1 MWGSSMR
8 RERIFKFAIIA
19 LCGIAAG
26 LAMAP
31 LGVPMLLSVL
41 TGEKANFSGL
51 SSVVFASDPI
61 AALQLYLSRTAQS
74 FAGIGCLFL
83 WCLVLT
89 AAIGLALLCRY
100 LNEADRNVDEG
111 ILGDAKLVQD
121 AREIRR
127 RNDFWDGKVEP
138 DSAGLVL
145 SSSRKGYVYDSA
157 VPHFAIVGKTGS
169 GKTWLIVLQT
179 LHLAMAKGW
188 NLIVTGKEELL
199 ELTGGKAAES
209 GYHCA
214 IFDLRGYPG
223 ATGFNPVDLI
233 AEYAETGR
241 VDMAQRAARQTAAD
255 LIPLGGE
262 SNTYFP
268 KAARSALTA
277 CLLIVAMADIPREQK
292 NMASVCY
299 LVNRGTTGDG
309 KDPSFPLKEFIKG
322 KEVGP
327 EHPAYGA
334 AADFLSDGGVT
345 TAGKNVLS
353 TLKEALTIF
362 NDEGIR
368 RITAKSDVVIR
379 DMVREKTVV
388 YMHLLE
394 EGDPYL
400 VLMTV
405 FLNQWWRVA
414 QEEARGNCGH
424 LPRETAIL
432 GDEWGNLPVVS
443 ALPEIVTLGRS
454 YRLHAYCFTQDLKQW
469 NKYSRPGDQNA
480 GRDKILGSMGGKVAL
495 SLASPEDFQYFTRL
509 VGKRTVRTRSQGTS
523 KQGFGP
529 GSRAGSS
536 DSYSERADDLIH
548 EWEWQNRVPVRDGL
562 ICIKGGENSKP
573 GREGVFRMPVAYAS
587 KTPAAEFF
595 GLGDEAECD
604 AKKARFHER
613 MEAAAKGCAATPVPC
628 WMPDLSLSEGSPAE
642 ADPIA
647 DDEFSAWD

>member
-8 RERIFKFAIIA
+8 RERFFKLAVIA

-31 LGVPMLLSVL
+31 LGVPLLLSVL
-41 TGEKANFSGL
+41 TGEKASFSGL

-89 AAIGLALLCRY
+89 AAIGLALLCRD

-111 ILGDAKLVQD
+111 ILGDAKLIQD
-121 AREIRR
+121 VREIRR
-127 RNDFWDGKVEP
+127 LNDLWDGKGDP

-169 GKTWLIVLQT
+169 GKTWLMVLQT

-199 ELTGGKAAES
+199 ELTGEKAAEL
-209 GYHCA
+209 GYRCA
-214 IFDLRGYPG
+214 VFDLRGYPG
-223 ATGFNPVDLI
+223 ASGFNPVDLI
-233 AEYAETGR
+233 ADYAESGR

-262 SNTYFP
+262 SNTYFL

-309 KDPSFPLKEFIKG
+309 KDPSLPLKEFIKG

-414 QEEARGNCGH
+414 QEEARGYGGR

-432 GDEWGNLPVVS
+432 GDEWGNLPAVS

-454 YRLHAYCFTQDLKQW
+454 FRLHVYCFTQDLKQW
-469 NKYSRPGDQNA
+469 NKYNRHGDQNA

-495 SLASPEDFQYFTRL
+495 SLANPEDFKYFTQL
-509 VGKRTVRTRSQGTS
+509 AGKRTVRTRSQGTS
-523 KQGFGP
+523 KQGFGF

-548 EWEWQNRVPVRDGL
+548 EWEWQHRVPVRDGI
-562 ICIKGGENSKP
+562 ICIKGGENSRP
-573 GREGVFRMPVAYAS
+573 GREGVFRMPVTYAS
-587 KTPAAEFF
+587 RTPAAGFF

-604 AKKARFHER
+604 AKKGRFRKMME
-613 MEAAAKGCAATPVPC
+613 EAARGRNADPVPC
-628 WMPDLSLSEGSPAE
+628 WMPELGVSGEQSFED
-642 ADPIA
+642 DPIA
-647 DDEFSAWD
+647 EDEFSAWD

>member
-1 MWGSSMR
+1 MRGSSMQ
-8 RERIFKFAIIA
+8 RERFFKLAVIV

-26 LAMAP
+26 LATAP
-31 LGVPMLLSVL
+31 LGVPMLSAAL
-41 TGEKANFSGL
+41 TGAKADFSAL
-51 SSVVFASDPI
+51 SSMIFASDQV
-61 AALQLYLSRTAQS
+61 AALLRYLSGLTQS
-74 FAGIGCLFL
+74 FGGFCSLLL
-83 WCLVLT
+83 WCLVSG
-89 AAIGLALLCRY
+89 AAVGLALLCMY
-100 LNEADRNVDEG
+100 LNEADRSVREG
-111 ILGDAKLVQD
+111 VLGDAKLIEDV
-121 AREIRR
+121 REIRR
-127 RNDFWDGKVEP
+127 RNDFWETKEEP
-138 DSAGLVL
+138 ESAGLVL
-145 SSSRKGYVYDSA
+145 SSSRKGYIYDSG

-169 GKTWLIVLQT
+169 GKTWLINLQT
-179 LHLAMAKGW
+179 LHLTLAKGW
-188 NLIVTGKEELL
+188 NLIITGKEELL
-199 ELTGGKAAES
+199 ELTGEKAMEL
-209 GYHCA
+209 GYSRVV
-214 IFDLRGYPG
+214 FDLRGYPG
-223 ATGFNPVDLI
+223 ASGFNPVGLI
-233 AEYAETGR
+233 ADYAEAGKI
-241 VDMAQRAARQTAAD
+241 DMAQRTARQTAAD

-277 CLLIVAMADIPREQK
+277 CLLIVAMADVPREQK

-309 KDPSFPLKEFIKG
+309 KDPSLPLKEFIRG
-322 KEVGP
+322 ESVGSD
-327 EHPAYGA
+327 HPAYGA
-334 AADFLSDGGVT
+334 AADFLSDGGMT

-353 TLKEALTIF
+353 TLKEALAIF
-362 NDEGIR
+362 NDEGVR
-368 RITAKSDVVIR
+368 RITAKSDVSIR
-379 DMVREKTVV
+379 DMIREKTVI

-394 EGDPYL
+394 EGDPYM
-400 VLMTV
+400 VLMTI

-613 MEAAAKGCAATPVPC
+613 MEAAAKGCAAAPVPC
-628 WMPDLSLSEGSPAE
+628 WMPDLSPSEGSPAE
-642 ADPIA
+642 ADSIA

>member
-1 MWGSSMR
+1 MHG
-8 RERIFKFAIIA
+8 EQVIKLTVVV
-19 LCGIAAG
+19 LCGVAAG
-26 LAMAP
+26 LATAP
-31 LGVPMLLSVL
+31 LGVPMLLYLL
-41 TGEKANFSGL
+41 TGTKADFSAL
-51 SSVVFASDPI
+51 SSVAFAGNSF
-61 AALQLYLSRTAQS
+61 AELLHYLSRTAQDLS
-74 FAGIGCLFL
+74 GFACLFL
-83 WCLVLT
+83 WCLVAT
-89 AAIGLALLCRY
+89 AIFSLALLCKR
-100 LNEADRNVDEG
+100 LSESSRCVDEG
-111 ILGDAKLVQD
+111 VLGDAKLIEE
-121 AREIRR
+121 AREIRK
-127 RNDFWDGKVEP
+127 RNDFWDGEGEP
-138 DSAGLVL
+138 ERAGLVL
-145 SSSRKGYVYDSA
+145 GNSEEGYVFDSS

-169 GKTWLIVLQT
+169 GKSWLMGFQT
-179 LHLAMAKGW
+179 LHLLMAKGW
-188 NLIVTGKEELL
+188 NLIIAGKEELL
-199 ELTGGKAAES
+199 ELTGDKAVEL
-209 GYHCA
+209 GYSRVV
-214 IFDLRGYPG
+214 FDLRGYPG
-223 ATGFNPVDLI
+223 ASCFSPVDLI
-233 AEYAETGR
+233 ADYAESGR
-241 VDMAQRAARQTAAD
+241 VDMAQRTARQTAAD

-268 KAARSALTA
+268 KAARSALAA

-309 KDPSFPLKEFIKG
+309 KDPSLPLKEFIKG

-414 QEEARGNCGH
+414 QEEARGYGGR

-432 GDEWGNLPVVS
+432 GDEWGNLPAVS

-454 YRLHAYCFTQDLKQW
+454 FRLHVYCFTQDLKQW
-469 NKYSRPGDQNA
+469 NKYNRHGDQNA

-495 SLASPEDFQYFTRL
+495 SLANPEDFKYFTQL
-509 VGKRTVRTRSQGTS
+509 AGKRTVRTRSQGTS
-523 KQGFGP
+523 KQGFGF

-548 EWEWQNRVPVRDGL
+548 EWEWQHRVPVRDGI
-562 ICIKGGENSKP
+562 ICIKGGENSRP
-573 GREGVFRMPVAYAS
+573 GREGVFRMPVTYAS
-587 KTPAAEFF
+587 RTPAAGFF

-604 AKKARFHER
+604 AKKGRFRKMME
-613 MEAAAKGCAATPVPC
+613 EAARGRNAEPVPC
-628 WMPDLSLSEGSPAE
+628 WMPELGVSGEQSFED
-642 ADPIA
+642 DPIA
-647 DDEFSAWD
+647 EDEFSAWD